1 VAQKGDMTAKSDFT
15 PEEWKLIQEGPAT
28 AGMILISAES
38 GGTFRETFALAR
50 AYTDARK
57 THGESELLDEIAA
70 GKPEFDRHRYKSSE
84 ELHDEGLKRIGE
96 AVTLLRSKAT
106 TEEVAAYNEFIL
118 SAASHVAAAHKEH
131 GQAVSEKE
139 QAALDAVRAQLG
151 AGS

>member
-1 VAQKGDMTAKSDFT
+1 MTAKSDFT

-50 AYTDARK
+50 AYNDARK
-57 THGESELLDEIAA
+57 EHGQSELLDELAA

-96 AVTLLRSKAT
+96 AVALLRSKAPD
-106 TEEVAAYNEFIL
+106 EVASYSEFVL
-118 SAASHVAAAHKEH
+118 TAASKVAAAHKEH

-139 QAALDAVRAQLG
+139 QAALDALRAQLD
-151 AGS
+151 AS

>member
-1 VAQKGDMTAKSDFT
+1 MTAKSDFT

-38 GGTFRETFALAR
+38 GGTFRETFALAH
-50 AYTDARK
+50 AYNDARK
-57 THGESELLDEIAA
+57 EHGQSELLDELVA

-96 AVTLLRSKAT
+96 AVALLRSKAPDD
-106 TEEVAAYNEFIL
+106 VASYGEFIL
-118 SAASHVAAAHKEH
+118 AAASKVAAAHKEH

-139 QAALDAVRAQLG
+139 QAALDALRAQLD
-151 AGS
+151 AG